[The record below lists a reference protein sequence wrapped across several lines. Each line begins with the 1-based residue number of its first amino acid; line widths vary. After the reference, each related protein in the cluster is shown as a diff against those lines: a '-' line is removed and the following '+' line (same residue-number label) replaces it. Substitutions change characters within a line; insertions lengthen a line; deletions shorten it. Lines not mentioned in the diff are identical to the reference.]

1 MNSLLAATVVTTI
14 FQGNL
19 KGKPNFRLL
28 YNESGKVRLYDSFID
43 QDSLPALCKEWKL
56 VGIREGKATDFHNT
70 SGRTLNISCNGK
82 YSYMTQWDTVTGTW
96 EVFNNEV
103 HLKHYGSFRIEIL
116 SSRTLILSF
125 PGNHGRVFNKYEAE
139 MFKWPDDII
148 SQEK

>member
-1 MNSLLAATVVTTI
+1 MNSLLAATVVFTI
-14 FQGNL
+14 FHGNL

-28 YNESGKVRLYDSFID
+28 YNESGRVRLYDSFID

-56 VGIREGKATDFHNT
+56 VGIKDGNEIDFHNT
-70 SGRTLNISCNGK
+70 SGTTLNITCNGK
-82 YSYMTQWDTVTGTW
+82 YSYITQWDTVTGTW

-103 HLKHYGSFRIEIL
+103 HLKHYGSFKIEIL
-116 SSRTLILSF
+116 SSRTLILFF
-125 PGNHGRVFNKYEAE
+125 PTRHGGVFHKYEAE